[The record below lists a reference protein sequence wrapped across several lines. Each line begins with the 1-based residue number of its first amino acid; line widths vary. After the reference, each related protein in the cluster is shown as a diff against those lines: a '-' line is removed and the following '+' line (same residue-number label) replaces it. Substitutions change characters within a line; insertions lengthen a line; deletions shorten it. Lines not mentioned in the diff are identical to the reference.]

1 MLSGLSSGIQG
12 AWALRRTRAGLI
24 ASLVMLGALL
34 MVGTA
39 VAYRAIVD
47 RWGAD
52 PRGTL
57 IAAATVGISFFI
69 SMNLLLA
76 WDERRRGRISI
87 PTGRSAIADPTEKD
101 GPRE

>member
-1 MLSGLSSGIQG
+1 M
-12 AWALRRTRAGLI
+12 RRTRAGLI
-24 ASLVMLGALL
+24 AGMVVLGALL
-34 MVGTA
+34 MAGTA
-39 VAYRAIVD
+39 VAYRAIVE

-76 WDERRRGRISI
+76 WDERRRGRI
-87 PTGRSAIADPTEKD
+87 TTRSEQPAIAEPTKN
-101 GPRE
+101 GG

>member
-1 MLSGLSSGIQG
+1 M
-12 AWALRRTRAGLI
+12 RRTRAGLI
-24 ASLVMLGALL
+24 AGLVILGGLL
-34 MVGTA
+34 MAATA
-39 VAYRAIVD
+39 VAYREIVE

-76 WDERRRGRISI
+76 WDERRRRRSASI
-87 PTGRSAIADPTEKD
+87 TTGRSAIADPTRKD
-101 GPRE
+101 GP

>member
-1 MLSGLSSGIQG
+1 MRRSRTTVIFGLF
-12 AWALRRTRAGLI
+12 
-24 ASLVMLGALL
+24 VLGALL
-34 MVGTA
+34 ALATA
-39 VAYRAIVD
+39 LAYRAIID

-76 WDERRRGRISI
+76 WDERRRQRLEREGS
-87 PTGRSAIADPTEKD
+87 GSAGNSED
-101 GPRE
+101 GPQ

>member
-1 MLSGLSSGIQG
+1 M
-12 AWALRRTRAGLI
+12 RRTRAGLI
-24 ASLVMLGALL
+24 AGLVVLGGLLMLGT
-34 MVGTA
+34 V
-39 VAYRAIVD
+39 VAYREIVE

-76 WDERRRGRISI
+76 WDERRRGSESI
-87 PTGRSAIADPTEKD
+87 PRERSAIADLTGKDYEERRSAIADPTGKD
-101 GPRE
+101 GPQ

>member
-1 MLSGLSSGIQG
+1 M
-12 AWALRRTRAGLI
+12 RRTRAGVI
-24 ASLVMLGALL
+24 AGLAVLGGLL
-34 MVGTA
+34 MIGTA
-39 VAYRAIVD
+39 VAYREIVE

-76 WDERRRGRISI
+76 WDERRRRRSSSS
-87 PTGRSAIADPTEKD
+87 PRERSAIADPTRKVD
-101 GPRE
+101 P

>member
-1 MLSGLSSGIQG
+1 MK
-12 AWALRRTRAGLI
+12 RTRAGLI
-24 ASLVMLGALL
+24 AGLVILGALL

-57 IAAATVGISFFI
+57 IAAATVGVSFFI

-87 PTGRSAIADPTEKD
+87 PTGRSAVADPKKKD
-101 GPRE
+101 GPQ

>member
-1 MLSGLSSGIQG
+1 M
-12 AWALRRTRAGLI
+12 RRTRAGLI
-24 ASLVMLGALL
+24 AGLVVIGGLL
-34 MVGTA
+34 MAATA
-39 VAYRAIVD
+39 AAYREIVD

-76 WDERRRGRISI
+76 WDERRRGRASIS
-87 PTGRSAIADPTEKD
+87 TARSAKKD
-101 GPRE
+101 GPQ

>member
-1 MLSGLSSGIQG
+1 MP
-12 AWALRRTRAGLI
+12 RTRARLI
-24 ASLVMLGALL
+24 ASLVVLGVLL
-34 MVGTA
+34 TAGTA
-39 VAYRAIVD
+39 VAYREIVD

-76 WDERRRGRISI
+76 WDERRRRRLGLKENEAGQS
-87 PTGRSAIADPTEKD
+87 GGDDPR
-101 GPRE
+101 PS